1 MTKTLER
8 FQNGLETVPAD
19 VAWYLSDLGKA
30 LGKQQLFTAQA
41 PQKLKAL
48 KEHALIESTVSS
60 NRIEG
65 IEVDGRRVGTLIFG
79 SAATTNR
86 DEEELRGYR
95 LALNWIH
102 SDAPNIE
109 CNEKNIL
116 KLHSL
121 TRGDI
126 WDSGQF
132 KEKDGD
138 IIERYSN
145 GETRVRFRTVSAANT
160 PGCMKS
166 LFDLWSRCT
175 REKWVAELLA
185 VAAYNLDFLCIHPF
199 RDGNGRVSR
208 LILLLQSC
216 HLGYEVGRY
225 ISLERIIEQNK
236 ERYYETLEQSS
247 KGWRQGNHDPWPY
260 IRYVLFILKDAYRE
274 LEARLGTTGE
284 PRGAKTAA
292 VISAIE
298 RIPGTFSVAKL
309 RGECPGV
316 SIDMIRRVLKDLQA
330 GGRVECQG
338 RGPASTWEKT
348 DNWQDR
354 KSGDH
359 VE

>member
-1 MTKTLER
+1 MTKTLEK

-19 VAWYLSDLGKA
+19 VAWYLSDLGKS
-30 LGKQQLFTAQA
+30 LGKQQLFAAQA

-48 KEHALIESTVSS
+48 REHALVESAVSS

-65 IEVDGRRVGTLIFG
+65 IEVEGRRVGTLIFG
-79 SAATTNR
+79 SAAATNR

-95 LALNWIH
+95 LALDWIH

-116 KLHSL
+116 KLHSIA
-121 TRGDI
+121 RGDI

-138 IIERYSN
+138 IIERHPN
-145 GETRVRFRTVSAANT
+145 GETRVRFETVSAANT
-160 PGCMKS
+160 PDCMKS
-166 LFDLWSRCT
+166 LFDLWSRCN

-208 LILLLQSC
+208 LILLLQSY
-216 HLGYEVGRY
+216 HLSYQVGRY
-225 ISLERIIEQNK
+225 ISLERIIEQNR

-247 KGWRQGNHDPWPY
+247 KGWHEGNHDPWPY
-260 IRYVLFILKDAYRE
+260 IRYVLFVFKDAYRE
-274 LEARLGTTGE
+274 FERRLGMIGE

-292 VISAIE
+292 VLSAID

-309 RGECPGV
+309 RRECPGV
-316 SIDMIRRVLKDLQA
+316 SIDMIRRVLKDLRA
-330 GGRVECQG
+330 KGRVECQG
-338 RGPASTWEKT
+338 RGPASTWKKT
-348 DNWQDR
+348 ERRQA
-354 KSGDH
+354 
-359 VE
+359 